1 MCTEILK
8 LTLRRGILHKFSDP
22 QTGIL
27 LCSALALR
35 IDWASKSFILQPCTF
50 NLLECLAERV
60 GDSDLALCQCCR
72 RGRPQVSE
80 SGLLYPASGAM
91 CQALK
96 QRGRSSLVDTGCFTH
111 CGKSFF
117 STSLQR
123 PEGISGLKS
132 QSFSFYPIAEFYLRP
147 ESRAPQTSACNA

>member
-8 LTLRRGILHKFSDP
+8 LTLWRDILHKFSDP
-22 QTGIL
+22 QTSSL

-35 IDWASKSFILQPCTF
+35 IDWASKSFILKPCTL

-60 GDSDLALCQCCR
+60 GDSELALCQCCR
-72 RGRPQVSE
+72 RGRPQV

-96 QRGRSSLVDTGCFTH
+96 QRGRSSLVDTGCFKH

-123 PEGISGLKS
+123 PEEISGLKS
-132 QSFSFYPIAEFYLRP
+132 QSFSDFYPIAEFYLRQ